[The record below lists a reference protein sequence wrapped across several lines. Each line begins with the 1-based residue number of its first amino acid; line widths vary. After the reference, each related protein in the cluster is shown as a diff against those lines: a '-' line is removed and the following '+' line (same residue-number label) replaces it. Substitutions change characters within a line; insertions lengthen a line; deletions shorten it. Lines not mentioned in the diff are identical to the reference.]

1 MVKDAAST
9 PPKGAV
15 IACVHVLV
23 AQSCSTFCN
32 PMNCSPSGSSVHGI
46 LQAKI
51 WEWVITPLSQGSSL
65 PRD

>member
-23 AQSCSTFCN
+23 AQSRSTFCN
-32 PMNCSPSGSSVHGI
+32 PMNCRSGSSVHGI